1 MHTRGIGV
9 LPHKRSSAQKG
20 GELIRRLLALSAIVG
35 VSLFAVPTAGAEV
48 SGMAV
53 EVGSPG
59 TLVAG
64 VYVVV
69 PVTVTCVADEASIFS
84 DSINVTLSQK
94 NGRTLVQGSG
104 GTGYQSPA
112 FNGIGFGTPVT
123 CDGLPHTYTVNVSPG
138 EGITF
143 TGGRAV
149 ASAFFSIQ
157 DFSFQQFFVSTGPTT
172 ILIRGGG

>member
-1 MHTRGIGV
+1 MRI
-9 LPHKRSSAQKG
+9 
-20 GELIRRLLALSAIVG
+20 LLALSAIVG
-35 VSLFAVPTAGAEV
+35 ASLFAVPTAGAEV

-53 EVGSPG
+53 DVGSAG

-84 DSINVTLSQK
+84 DSIEVTLRQK
-94 NGRTLVQGSG
+94 SGRTLVQGSG
-104 GTGYQSPA
+104 VIGYQSPA
-112 FNGIGFGTPVT
+112 FNGIGFGSPVT
-123 CDGLPHTYTVNVSPG
+123 CDGLPHTYTVNVFPE

-149 ASAFFSIQ
+149 ASAFFNIS

-172 ILIRGGG
+172 IPIRGGG